1 MHVADPI
8 APDQTEAAG
17 EPAPDRSAAINRHCA
32 SAQEYMLGVL
42 SGEVVACKWV
52 RLAVERQVADLERQ
66 GDADWPWIFD
76 TDKAS
81 RPCEFIELLPHIKGK
96 WARDRR
102 LIELEP
108 WQCFI
113 LTTVF
118 GWVHQDTG
126 LRRFLEAYE
135 EEARKNAKSTKGAG
149 LLLYMLAADGEHGA
163 ECYTAATTRD
173 QARIV
178 FDDARAMAERT
189 SEMRQYL
196 GVAIMQHSITV
207 AHRASKAAPLAAE
220 GSTLDGL
227 NVHFALLDE
236 LHAHKTRAVYDVIDT
251 ARGAREQ
258 SLLWTITTAG
268 TDRSGICY
276 ERRTH
281 VTKVLDHVIT
291 DERLFGIIYT
301 IDDGDDPMDP
311 AVWPKANPNW
321 GVSVLPDDMHA
332 AARKASA
339 MPSALNNFL
348 TKRLNVW
355 VSGESPWMDMR
366 AWEKCADSTLQLAD
380 FAGERCWIGLD
391 LAQKKDFAAL
401 CVVFQRDGTWC
412 LFTRLYLNE
421 LAVQE
426 SGNAHLSG
434 WARSGYVEVTDGD
447 ITDFDVVAED
457 LRKYCRQF
465 DVQEIAFDPALSMY
479 FAGKLIEEGL
489 PLVEISQRS
498 LFFTPPLIQVE
509 NLVLEKKLKFATNPV
524 MTWMVSNLVV
534 KVSKFNELRSPTKER
549 PENKIDG
556 PMAMLMALGRALA
569 MHEDTGV
576 DNYMKYLAMQADHAE
591 AAPVQISVMAR
602 YALAYVRNT
611 NGGATL
617 ASFVDD
623 FEPVGAR
630 RWAELVAAG
639 LVCVRDNGRI
649 YLTPLGDAALD
660 AAQPGQDTTSP

>member
-1 MHVADPI
+1 MDVIDLP
-8 APDQTEAAG
+8 APQTAAPGGAMGNRYVQAAQTYAMRVLAG
-17 EPAPDRSAAINRHCA
+17 EIP
-32 SAQEYMLGVL
+32 
-42 SGEVVACKWV
+42 ACKWV
-52 RLAVERQVADLERQ
+52 RLAVERQLADLQRPISDEWPWVF
-66 GDADWPWIFD
+66 DADR
-76 TDKAS
+76 AA
-81 RPCEFIELLPHIKGK
+81 RPCEFLELLPHIKGK
-96 WARDRR
+96 WARERR
-102 LIELEP
+102 LITLEG
-108 WQCFI
+108 WQVFI

-118 GWVHQDTG
+118 GWVHHETK

-135 EEARKNAKSTKGAG
+135 EEPRKNAKSTKGAG
-149 LLLYMLAADGEHGA
+149 VLLYMLAADGEHGA

-189 SEMRQYL
+189 PDLRTYL
-196 GVAIMQHSITV
+196 GVAILQHSLTV
-207 AHRASKAAPLAAE
+207 AATASKAAPLAAE

-268 TDRSGICY
+268 SDRSGICY

-281 VTKVLDHVIT
+281 VTKIL
-291 DERLFGIIYT
+291 ERVVRDDRVFGIIYT
-301 IDDGDDPMDP
+301 IDDGDDPFDP
-311 AVWPKANPNW
+311 ASWAKANPNY
-321 GVSVLPDDMHA
+321 GVSVLQGDMEA
-332 AARKASA
+332 AARKAEA

-366 AWEKCADSTLQLAD
+366 AWERCADPRMQLAD

-401 CVVFQRDGTWC
+401 CLAFERDGRWHV
-412 LFTRLYLNE
+412 FTRLYLNE
-421 LAVQE
+421 LAIQE

-434 WARSGYVEVTDGD
+434 WARSGWVQVTDGD
-447 ITDFDVVAED
+447 LTDFDLVADD
-457 LRKYCRQF
+457 LRAYCRQF

-479 FAGKLIEEGL
+479 FAGKLIDEGL
-489 PLVEISQRS
+489 PLVEIAQRA
-498 LFFTPPLIQVE
+498 LFFTPALLQVE
-509 NLVLEKKLKFATNPV
+509 NMVLEKKLRFDGNPV

-569 MHEDTGV
+569 MSEG
-576 DNYMKYLAMQADHAE
+576 KSFWEQP
-591 AAPVQISVMAR
+591 AATEQ
-602 YALAYVRNT
+602 
-611 NGGATL
+611 G
-617 ASFVDD
+617 
-623 FEPVGAR
+623 
-630 RWAELVAAG
+630 
-639 LVCVRDNGRI
+639 
-649 YLTPLGDAALD
+649 TPA
-660 AAQPGQDTTSP
+660 

>member
-1 MHVADPI
+1 MDVIDLP
-8 APDQTEAAG
+8 APQTDAPGAAVGNRYTQAAQTYAMRVLAG
-17 EPAPDRSAAINRHCA
+17 EIP
-32 SAQEYMLGVL
+32 
-42 SGEVVACKWV
+42 ACKWV
-52 RLAVERQVADLERQ
+52 RLAVERQLADLQRPV
-66 GDADWPWIFD
+66 DADWPWIFD
-76 TDKAS
+76 ADRAA
-81 RPCEFIELLPHIKGK
+81 RPCEFLELLPHIKGK
-96 WARDRR
+96 WARERR
-102 LIELEP
+102 LITLEG
-108 WQCFI
+108 WQIFI

-118 GWVHQDTG
+118 GWVHHETG

-135 EEARKNAKSTKGAG
+135 EEPRKNAKSTKGAG
-149 LLLYMLAADGEHGA
+149 VLLYMLAADGEHGA

-189 SEMRQYL
+189 PDLRTYL
-196 GVAIMQHSITV
+196 GVAILQHSLTV
-207 AHRASKAAPLAAE
+207 AATASKAAPLAAE

-281 VTKVLDHVIT
+281 VTKIL
-291 DERLFGIIYT
+291 ERVVRDDRVFGIIYT
-301 IDDGDDPMDP
+301 IDDGDDPFDP
-311 AVWPKANPNW
+311 ASWAKANPNY
-321 GVSVLPDDMHA
+321 GVSVLPGDMEA
-332 AARKASA
+332 AARKAEA

-366 AWEKCADSTLQLAD
+366 AWERCADPRMQLAD

-401 CVVFQRDGTWC
+401 CLAFERDGRWHV
-412 LFTRLYLNE
+412 FTRLYLNE
-421 LAVQE
+421 LAIQE

-434 WARSGYVEVTDGD
+434 WARSGWVQVTDGD
-447 ITDFDVVAED
+447 LTDFDLVADD
-457 LRKYCRQF
+457 LRAYCRQF

-489 PLVEISQRS
+489 PLVEIAQRA
-498 LFFTPPLIQVE
+498 LFFTPALLQVE
-509 NLVLEKKLKFATNPV
+509 NMVLEKKLRFDGNPV

-569 MHEDTGV
+569 MSEG
-576 DNYMKYLAMQADHAE
+576 KSFWEQP
-591 AAPVQISVMAR
+591 AATEQ
-602 YALAYVRNT
+602 
-611 NGGATL
+611 G
-617 ASFVDD
+617 
-623 FEPVGAR
+623 
-630 RWAELVAAG
+630 
-639 LVCVRDNGRI
+639 
-649 YLTPLGDAALD
+649 TPA
-660 AAQPGQDTTSP
+660 

>member
-1 MHVADPI
+1 MNPHV
-8 APDQTEAAG
+8 EAGLAYARAVVGG
-17 EPAPDRSAAINRHCA
+17 EIP
-32 SAQEYMLGVL
+32 
-42 SGEVVACKWV
+42 ACKWT
-52 RLAVERQVADLERQ
+52 RLACQRQLDDLAREPSE
-66 GDADWPWIFD
+66 DWPWVFD
-76 TDKAS
+76 PDRAA

-96 WARDRR
+96 WAREGRR
-102 LIELEP
+102 LQLEP
-108 WQCFI
+108 WQCFL

-118 GWVHQDTG
+118 GWLHRETG
-126 LRRFLEAYE
+126 LRRFLEFYE
-135 EEARKNAKSTKGAG
+135 EVPRKNGKSALGSG
-149 LLLYMLAADGEHGA
+149 LLLYMLSADGEHGA

-189 SEMRQYL
+189 PDLRTYL
-196 GVAIMQHSITV
+196 GVAIMIKSLTV
-207 AHRASKAAPLAAE
+207 RHTSSKAEPLAAE

-258 SLLWTITTAG
+258 SLLGTITTAG

-281 VTKVLDHVIT
+281 VTKIL
-291 DERLFGIIYT
+291 ERVVRDDRVFGIIYT
-301 IDDGDDPMDP
+301 IDDGDDPFDP
-311 AVWPKANPNW
+311 KVWAKANPNY
-321 GVSVLPDDMHA
+321 GVSVLPDDLA
-332 AARKASA
+332 AAAKKAEA

-355 VSGESPWMDMR
+355 VSGEAPWMDMR
-366 AWEKCADSTLQLAD
+366 AWDRCADTDLRDMAQ
-380 FAGERCWIGLD
+380 FAGQGIKVWAGLD

-401 CVVFQRDGTWC
+401 VAVFERDVLEPDADGVFVPVRKWCVC
-412 LFTRLYLNE
+412 TRLYLNE

-434 WARSGYVEVTDGD
+434 WARQDYVKVTDGD
-447 ITDFDVVAED
+447 ITDFDVVAD
-457 LRKYCRQF
+457 DMRQLCRDF

-489 PLVEISQRS
+489 PLVEITQRA

-509 NLVLEKKLKFATNPV
+509 NLVLERKLCHDGNPV

-534 KVSKFNELRSPTKER
+534 KESKFNELKSPTKER

-569 MHEDTGV
+569 VTESTDIKQG
-576 DNYMKYLAMQADHAE
+576 
-591 AAPVQISVMAR
+591 
-602 YALAYVRNT
+602 
-611 NGGATL
+611 
-617 ASFVDD
+617 FVI
-623 FEPVGAR
+623 
-630 RWAELVAAG
+630 L
-639 LVCVRDNGRI
+639 
-649 YLTPLGDAALD
+649 
-660 AAQPGQDTTSP
+660 